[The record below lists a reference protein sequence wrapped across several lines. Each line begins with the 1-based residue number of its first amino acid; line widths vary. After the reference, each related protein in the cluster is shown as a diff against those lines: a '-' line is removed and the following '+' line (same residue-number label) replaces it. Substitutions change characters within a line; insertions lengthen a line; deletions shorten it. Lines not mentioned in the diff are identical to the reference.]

1 VVLYLK
7 SLDFP
12 TSAGNVILKL
22 LEQAANKTFTISG
35 DGSTTTTLSCQLLLT
50 SLRFLVNGYNAI
62 FISNGL
68 KRLSYFLVDKVLE
81 FSRPISQLP
90 ELGF

>member
-1 VVLYLK
+1 MK

-35 DGSTTTTLSCQLLLT
+35 DGSTTTILVVSYYYL
-50 SLRFLVNGYNAI
+50 LRFGQWLQC
-62 FISNGL
+62 
-68 KRLSYFLVDKVLE
+68 YFYK
-81 FSRPISQLP
+81 
-90 ELGF
+90 

>member
-1 VVLYLK
+1 MLPIQGNLTFITSGSLLMK

-35 DGSTTTTLSCQLLLT
+35 DGSTTTILLSCQLLLT
-50 SLRFLVNGYNAI
+50 SLRFFGQWLQC
-62 FISNGL
+62 
-68 KRLSYFLVDKVLE
+68 YFL
-81 FSRPISQLP
+81 
-90 ELGF
+90 

>member
-1 VVLYLK
+1 MK

-35 DGSTTTTLSCQLLLT
+35 DGLQLIKLSVIT
-50 SLRFLVNGYNAI
+50 YFSSLVNGYNAI

-68 KRLSYFLVDKVLE
+68 KRLSYF
-81 FSRPISQLP
+81 
-90 ELGF
+90 

>member
-1 VVLYLK
+1 MECCRSKGNLTFITSGSLLMK

-35 DGSTTTTLSCQLLLT
+35 DGSTTTILLSCQLLLT
-50 SLRFLVNGYNAI
+50 FCFWSMATMLFL
-62 FISNGL
+62 
-68 KRLSYFLVDKVLE
+68 
-81 FSRPISQLP
+81 
-90 ELGF
+90 

>member
-1 VVLYLK
+1 MELLPIQGNLTFITSGSLLMK

-35 DGSTTTTLSCQLLLT
+35 DGSTTTILLSCHYLLLFAFWSMAT
-50 SLRFLVNGYNAI
+50 MLFL
-62 FISNGL
+62 
-68 KRLSYFLVDKVLE
+68 
-81 FSRPISQLP
+81 
-90 ELGF
+90 